1 MKKILPA
8 IMAMMIIFYS
18 AVSAEAAKKAV
29 AVMPVENVS
38 GKDAAKVAEI
48 LTEKLIVALQ
58 NSGRYSVLERDQMA
72 AILREQGFQ
81 NIAADPNSTVE
92 MGKLFGASYVLI
104 GKVTMA
110 SVVEN
115 NPLNDVLSDEDILDK
130 TDEEKSLKVLQGLLN
145 QTVTGKVA
153 VDIRFVNSET
163 GELIFAKS
171 FSGTKTDKNEAN
183 SLAGACQEVAD
194 NFLKEITSN
203 VTGRVV
209 DTSDDEIYIDL
220 GMDSGLKIGDEF
232 LVKRETSPIQVNGKI
247 VGMKTVS
254 IGKIKIVEIYDE
266 YSICEIVSLKDGM
279 DIMKGDIIKRG

>member
-29 AVMPVENVS
+29 AVMPIENVS
-38 GKDAAKVAEI
+38 GQDAAKVAEI

-153 VDIRFVNSET
+153 ADIRFVNSET

-183 SLAGACQEVAD
+183 ALAGACQEVAD

-220 GMDSGLKIGDEF
+220 GMDSGIKIGDEL
-232 LVKRETSPIQVNGKI
+232 LVKRETSPIRVNGKI